1 MTLSLILKE
10 HLNSSSWLKTSAA
23 VGQFATLYALDT
35 PVSRLTMAS
44 DMDLACW
51 NRAIATT

>member
-10 HLNSSSWLKTSAA
+10 HLNSSSWFKTSAA
-23 VGQFATLYALDT
+23 VGQFATPYALDT

>member
-10 HLNSSSWLKTSAA
+10 HLNSSSWFKTSA
-23 VGQFATLYALDT
+23 ATLYALDT